1 MDLVDENERR
11 IISSDAP
18 HISVL
23 SLRKKE
29 EKSASELL
37 YLLILQMHYFSC
49 PNFEANLVSTFLNR
63 LFLVIEIYLTF
74 SFLFKTLA
82 FFNVFLT

>member
-11 IISSDAP
+11 IISSDAL

-37 YLLILQMHYFSC
+37 YLLILQMNYFLC

>member
-11 IISSDAP
+11 IISSDAL

-37 YLLILQMHYFSC
+37 YLLILQMNYFSC